1 MIASVSDIWY
11 ATRWAGGRWPFVM
24 ADAHMEY
31 GAVVRIAP
39 NELSFAS
46 PAAYK
51 DIYGHRP
58 KGEPPFLKSSWYD
71 TGDYVPSV
79 VTTRDP
85 VDHSRQRRTLA
96 HAFSSRSLKD
106 HEHVIHRYTDLFI
119 AQLAKYGG

>member
-1 MIASVSDIWY
+1 MGSQV
-11 ATRWAGGRWPFVM
+11 AGALGKGCHRC
-24 ADAHMEY
+24 
-31 GAVVRIAP
+31 RIAP

-46 PAAYK
+46 PATYK
-51 DIYGHRP
+51 DIYGHRT
-58 KGEPPFLKSSWYD
+58 KGEPSFLKSSWYD
-71 TGDYVPSV
+71 TGDCFPSV